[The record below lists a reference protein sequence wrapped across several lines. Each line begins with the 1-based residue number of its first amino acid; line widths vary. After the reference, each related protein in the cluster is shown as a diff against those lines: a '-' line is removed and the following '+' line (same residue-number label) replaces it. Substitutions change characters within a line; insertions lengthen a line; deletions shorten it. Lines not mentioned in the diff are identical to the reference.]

1 MHSDAK
7 ILVLGHRGLI
17 GSAIMRRL
25 QSQGYNRLVGASRSE
40 VDLEDPQAVEGYFT
54 ALQPDYV
61 FLCAGSVGGIKH
73 NQFVPADFIFS
84 NLSIQM
90 NVLRQSHRHDVKNVI
105 LYSSSCIYPLE
116 TVQPMAVSAI
126 LTGALEPTSLP
137 YAISKLAGLQM
148 CLALNKQYGGQR
160 FIHVIPN
167 SVYGPNDNVDPESGH
182 VLSALIHRIHRAH
195 MSGEK
200 ELVIWGS
207 GTLKREFVHV
217 DDVADASI
225 HLMRL
230 EKAPQGSFNLG
241 TGSDIAILDL
251 AQRLAEIIG
260 YCGKLVSDASK
271 ADGAPRKLLDSSK
284 IRQTG
289 WSSFVTL
296 EEGLERTYTW
306 YVANYQEGVR
316 T

>member
-1 MHSDAK
+1 
-7 ILVLGHRGLI
+7 
-17 GSAIMRRL
+17 
-25 QSQGYNRLVGASRSE
+25 
-40 VDLEDPQAVEGYFT
+40 
-54 ALQPDYV
+54 
-61 FLCAGSVGGIKH
+61 
-73 NQFVPADFIFS
+73 
-84 NLSIQM
+84 
-90 NVLRQSHRHDVKNVI
+90 
-105 LYSSSCIYPLE
+105 
-116 TVQPMAVSAI
+116 
-126 LTGALEPTSLP
+126 
-137 YAISKLAGLQM
+137 
-148 CLALNKQYGGQR
+148 
-160 FIHVIPN
+160 
-167 SVYGPNDNVDPESGH
+167 
-182 VLSALIHRIHRAH
+182 